1 MDKKKA
7 YIFIVL
13 LFVVGLVLGV
23 VIGKCVKGDKTKCKE
38 EPTAVEKS
46 DKKTYYLELIQDK
59 TKKVVTVDEL
69 GNMVYK
75 EDGVEKIK
83 TSLDKEAK
91 ALFDEYFEGFA
102 KDEGLLVNEVDNKYY
117 VFVNSDNNYF
127 YKDNKNGKPRTYNG
141 NKDKTYFEDSTI
153 RLVEH
158 IITMIDEK
166 ENNKERHADTEGTDY
181 SRDTLFVID
190 ALQQV

>member
-7 YIFIVL
+7 YILIVILFIV
-13 LFVVGLVLGV
+13 GLGLGL
-23 VIGKCVKGDKTKCKE
+23 VIGKCFKGDKTKCKE
-38 EPTAVEKS
+38 EPAPVEKS

-59 TKKVVTVDEL
+59 TKKVITVDES

-75 EDGVEKIK
+75 EDGVERIK

-91 ALFDEYFEGFA
+91 ALFDNYFEGFA

-127 YKDNKNGKPRTYNG
+127 YKDYKAGKARDYKG
-141 NKDKTYFEDSTI
+141 NNDKTYFEDSTI
-153 RLVEH
+153 RMVEH
-158 IITMIDEK
+158 LINMIDEK
-166 ENNKERHADTEGTDY
+166 ENNKEKYSNIDGSDY

>member
-13 LFVVGLVLGV
+13 LFVVGLVLGI
-23 VIGKCVKGDKTKCKE
+23 VIGKCVKKEKPKCEEVTATEKE
-38 EPTAVEKS
+38 SE
-46 DKKTYYLELIQDK
+46 KKTYYLELIQDK

-158 IITMIDEK
+158 IINMIDEK